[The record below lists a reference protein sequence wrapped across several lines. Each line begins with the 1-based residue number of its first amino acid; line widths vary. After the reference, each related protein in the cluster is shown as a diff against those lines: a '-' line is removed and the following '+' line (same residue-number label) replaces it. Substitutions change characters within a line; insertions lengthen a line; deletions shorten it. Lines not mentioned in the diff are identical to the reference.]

1 MKVLDLFCGT
11 KSVSR
16 AFEARGHEV
25 YTVDWEKGFSP
36 TLCADI
42 GTLTAADIIN
52 LCGGVPDVIWASPD
66 CTTYSVQAISHHR
79 RREANGNLAAV
90 TDYARTCDRIN
101 AHLIDLIR
109 ELNPKYYF
117 IENPRAG
124 MRKMDFMQGLPRYT
138 VTYCQYADELVQ
150 ELIFNMESKK
160 CPKCG
165 LIKDIGEF
173 YKNKSRRDGF
183 SCYCKQ
189 CTSEDAHKYHE
200 ENKELCKERLN
211 KWRKE
216 NAEYVRIRDKK
227 YREENPDIE
236 FERQRRYRETHKER
250 LHLKGQQY
258 REEHRDYFYN
268 KARERKLA
276 QQAVSDGTVTLEYEQ
291 YLYDEQQGKCAYCGC
306 DLSESGK
313 HLDHIIPIA
322 KGGKHTAN
330 NVHWTC
336 PTCNLSKGDK
346 LEEEWLRKSRCKP
359 TDIWSNHPAPK
370 FKPACKNGD
379 TCHEAAP
386 RGSQTG
392 TQGSHNKIDKARIPK
407 LLCEHIV
414 DICEEGSDA
423 IHC

>member
-79 RREANGNLAAV
+79 RREADGNLAAV

-109 ELNPKYYF
+109 ELKPKYFF

-124 MRKMDFMQGLPRYT
+124 MRKMRFMQGLPRYT
-138 VTYCQYADELVQ
+138 VTYCQY
-150 ELIFNMESKK
+150 
-160 CPKCG
+160 
-165 LIKDIGEF
+165 GE
-173 YKNKSRRDGF
+173 KRM
-183 SCYCKQ
+183 
-189 CTSEDAHKYHE
+189 
-200 ENKELCKERLN
+200 
-211 KWRKE
+211 
-216 NAEYVRIRDKK
+216 
-227 YREENPDIE
+227 
-236 FERQRRYRETHKER
+236 
-250 LHLKGQQY
+250 
-258 REEHRDYFYN
+258 
-268 KARERKLA
+268 
-276 QQAVSDGTVTLEYEQ
+276 
-291 YLYDEQQGKCAYCGC
+291 
-306 DLSESGK
+306 
-313 HLDHIIPIA
+313 
-322 KGGKHTAN
+322 
-330 NVHWTC
+330 
-336 PTCNLSKGDK
+336 
-346 LEEEWLRKSRCKP
+346 KP
-359 TDIWSNHPAPK
+359 TDIWTNHPDPK

-392 TQGSHNKIDKARIPK
+392 TQRSHNKVDKARIPK